1 MSSTFNINSDQ
12 RSVNGI
18 GVAYQPQLVYVPNSL
33 YQTMQLTNESFKS
46 LLNFEH
52 MLNLVGPNGVATFLY
67 ACSLY
72 NSQSDLFLNQE
83 TISGFTFADLLDKYR
98 DDLVACEEL
107 RSQYN
112 EVLRILDGLKMTK
125 PDVPENYLKSI
136 VSEDLLIDGD
146 TDEDSVSAI
155 QYYVPVMFVISEQI
169 YGVRLKAVTGLNS
182 EDKKALKQATVANV
196 GLLSNSYDIQ
206 QIAHFQIFKK
216 FVQVC

>member
-112 EVLRILDGLKMTK
+112 EVLRILDGIKMTK
-125 PDVPENYLKSI
+125 PDFPENYLKSI

>member
-12 RSVNGI
+12 RRVNGI
-18 GVAYQPQLVYVPNSL
+18 GAVYQPQLVYVPNSL

-46 LLNFEH
+46 LLNLEH

-98 DDLVACEEL
+98 DDLVACESL
-107 RSQYN
+107 RPQYN
-112 EVLRILDGLKMTK
+112 EIVRILDGLKMTK
-125 PDVPENYLKSI
+125 PEFPENYLKSI
-136 VSEDLLIDGD
+136 VPEDLLIDGD
-146 TDEDSVSAI
+146 TDEDSVSVV

-169 YGVRLKAVTGLNS
+169 YGVRLKAVTGLTS

-206 QIAHFQIFKK
+206 QLAHFQIFKN

>member
-125 PDVPENYLKSI
+125 PDFPENYLKSI

>member
-1 MSSTFNINSDQ
+1 M
-12 RSVNGI
+12 
-18 GVAYQPQLVYVPNSL
+18 
-33 YQTMQLTNESFKS
+33 
-46 LLNFEH
+46 
-52 MLNLVGPNGVATFLY
+52 
-67 ACSLY
+67 
-72 NSQSDLFLNQE
+72 
-83 TISGFTFADLLDKYR
+83 
-98 DDLVACEEL
+98 
-107 RSQYN
+107 
-112 EVLRILDGLKMTK
+112 LRILDGLKMTK
-125 PDVPENYLKSI
+125 PDFPENYLKSI